1 MEKRQ
6 NIAIIGGGVSS
17 VSILSHMV
25 HNPEFGEE
33 LTVDIYDSER
43 MMGRGP
49 AYQADSRHLL
59 INVPTEEMSLG
70 NGHPS
75 YREWL
80 ESNSHEPVT
89 YTSRYLFGE
98 YMKGMMTSIA
108 ERHDNVHLHYTL
120 ADAIQ
125 YDSENGHFTLHFG
138 DESRIYDHLFL
149 TVGQLSYSDPYQL
162 KGCEGYIY
170 DPYPLVEGLSD
181 VDDDRIGIVG
191 SGLSAIDC
199 IRYLLIERGAPEVY
213 AFSRSGDMPS
223 VRGTPADVELRHF
236 TYEKLESLKVND
248 EISLEA
254 IKELFLKELAHQ
266 GVDEALFDR
275 RTGDTLADLHFDV
288 SHLDEIGRLQ
298 YVIISA
304 NPIFS
309 DVYQYLSRSDKTEF
323 LDKYHPFIEENHS
336 PMPLEVA
343 EALIKWAESGRLHI
357 VDGTRSIEKEDEFIV
372 STEDEEQYFIRTLI
386 NATGPEKDVRQD
398 DTGIIGVLLNHQ
410 IIAPSEFGGILVDQK
425 RHVIS
430 PKTGTIENMFVLGSL
445 TTGADYLSHSVQ
457 LLNRNAQKIVDQFYN
472 QLK

>member
-17 VSILSHMV
+17 VSILNHMV

-33 LTVDIYDSER
+33 LKIDIYDTER

-98 YMKGMMTSIA
+98 YMRELMTSVA
-108 ERHDNVHLHYTL
+108 KAHDNIHLLHTL
-120 ADAIQ
+120 ADDIQ
-125 YDSENGHFTLHFG
+125 YDSENGRFTLHSG
-138 DESRIYDHLFL
+138 DEVKIYDHLFL
-149 TVGQLSYSDPYQL
+149 TIGQLNYLDPYQL
-162 KGCEGYIY
+162 KASEGYIY
-170 DPYPLVEGLSD
+170 DPYPLDEGLSA

-199 IRYLLIERGAPEVY
+199 IRYLLIERGVPEVH

-223 VRGTPADVELRHF
+223 VRGTPTDVELSHF

-248 EISLEA
+248 EISLES
-254 IKELFLKELAHQ
+254 IKELFRKELAHQ
-266 GVDEALFDR
+266 GVDEALLDR
-275 RTGDTLADLHFDV
+275 RTGNTLADLRFDV

-298 YVIISA
+298 YVIISV

-309 DVYQYLSRSDKTEF
+309 DVYQYLSRSDKAEF
-323 LDKYHPFIEENHS
+323 LDKYHPLIEENHS

-343 EALIKWAESGRLHI
+343 EDLIKWAEAGQLHI

-372 STEDEEQYFIRTLI
+372 STDEEEQYFIRTLI

-398 DTGIIGVLLNHQ
+398 DTGIIGALLNHQ

-445 TTGADYLSHSVQ
+445 TTGADYLSNSVQ

>member
-1 MEKRQ
+1 MEKSQ

-25 HNPEFGEE
+25 HNAGFNDEI
-33 LTVDIYDSER
+33 TIDIYDTER

-49 AYQADSRHLL
+49 AYQEDSRHLL

-98 YMKGMMTSIA
+98 YMRELMTSVA
-108 ERHDNVHLHYTL
+108 KVHDNIHLHHTL
-120 ADAIQ
+120 ADDIQ
-125 YDSENGHFTLHFG
+125 YDSENGRFTLHSG
-138 DESRIYDHLFL
+138 DEVKIYDHLFL
-149 TVGQLSYSDPYQL
+149 TIGQLNYLDPYQL
-162 KGCEGYIY
+162 KASEGYIY
-170 DPYPLVEGLSD
+170 DPYPLDEGLSA

-199 IRYLLIERGAPEVY
+199 IRYLLIERGVPEVH

-223 VRGTPADVELRHF
+223 VRGTPTDVELSHF
-236 TYEKLESLKVND
+236 TYEELESLKVND
-248 EISLEA
+248 EISLES
-254 IKELFLKELAHQ
+254 IKEIFKKELAHQ
-266 GVDEALFDR
+266 GVDEALLDR
-275 RTGDTLADLHFDV
+275 RTGNTLADLRFDV

-298 YVIISA
+298 YVIISV

-309 DVYQYLSRSDKTEF
+309 DVYQYLSRSDKVEF
-323 LDKYHPFIEENHS
+323 LDKYHPLIEENHS

-343 EALIKWAESGRLHI
+343 EDLIKWAEAGQLHI

-372 STEDEEQYFIRTLI
+372 STEEEEQYFIRTLI

-398 DTGIIGVLLNHQ
+398 DTGIIGALLNHQ

-445 TTGADYLSHSVQ
+445 TTGADYLSNSVQ